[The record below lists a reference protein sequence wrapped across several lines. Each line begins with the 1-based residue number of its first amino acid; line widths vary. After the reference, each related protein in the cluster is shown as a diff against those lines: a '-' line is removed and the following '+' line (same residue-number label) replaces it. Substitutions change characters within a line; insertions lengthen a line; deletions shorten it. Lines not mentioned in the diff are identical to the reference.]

1 MDHERVV
8 KLLLTQSNIEPK
20 TKDKYGCTALML
32 AIMGGYRS
40 IVKLLLAQDALIN
53 ACQRDYEGIVRLL
66 LEREDIDVDASDNY
80 GKTALTYAVEGGYN
94 GIATLI
100 SDWSAFRYL
109 VRRPFS

>member
-1 MDHERVV
+1 M
-8 KLLLTQSNIEPK
+8 
-20 TKDKYGCTALML
+20 
-32 AIMGGYRS
+32 
-40 IVKLLLAQDALIN
+40 
-53 ACQRDYEGIVRLL
+53 RLL